1 MKLNIKFSLS
11 IGTFILTSALLS
23 LFIILSFSHVSKLQ
37 TYQTQTSNT
46 ISNWFKLRIFI
57 SDMFTVS
64 FDIDYIDAMWEEQ
77 KNEFSESFEIISK
90 SSIRGDLSEETDLI
104 IKNASNLLD
113 LIYSSFTTLDSE
125 IEQLK
130 SADLDISTKR
140 SMKDSGISYTFNNK
154 RDIDTATITLF
165 YIRLNSALSKMN
177 MYSNPFES
185 TLDTLKLALVEEVD
199 RAIFTTTL
207 ISIVVLVVF
216 SLLIFIII
224 LRITSAI
231 TTRIKVLTSH
241 TELLALKD
249 LTNSFNDKTKDEVGE
264 LTRHLD
270 TTISTL
276 NEFMTL
282 VKGSA
287 TNATAISESIN
298 NSAGDVTAATSEIN
312 SNIGSM
318 QQQFENL
325 KNAVQNA
332 TTALESMSTF
342 LVTFMT
348 DINNQNTSVMQSSQE
363 IALMDESIT
372 IITNKGKE
380 KVEQISKLKK
390 VATEGEEKILNT
402 ETLLIGV
409 TSQLDEVNSF
419 ITMINS
425 IAEQTSILSMNAA
438 IESAHAGDAGKGFA
452 VVADEIQKLAESTT
466 ENAQLITST
475 LIEIIKNVENARN
488 SSQIATSAFGNTT
501 NVIDELST
509 TLQEI
514 VEAIGEI
521 DQKSSGLAE
530 KSNEVLDT
538 TKSLTAKTNK
548 LDTLRQTVIHEI
560 HQMESI
566 FSESNSGIA
575 EINIGTNDIF
585 EKIMNI
591 NDLSSQSKEAMEKL
605 HAMLNEFKTE

>member
-1 MKLNIKFSLS
+1 MVHLS
-11 IGTFILTSALLS
+11 SQVHCFRYLL
-23 LFIILSFSHVSKLQ
+23 LFIIIISFSHVSKLQ

-64 FDIDYIDAMWEEQ
+64 FDIDYIDAMWAEQ
-77 KNEFSESFEIISK
+77 KNEFSESFETISK
-90 SSIRGDLSEETDLI
+90 SSTRGALSEETDLLL
-104 IKNASNLLD
+104 KNASNLSD
-113 LIYSSFTTLDSE
+113 LIYSSFTTLDYE

-130 SADLDISTKR
+130 SANLDISTKR

-177 MYSNPFES
+177 VYSSPFEA
-185 TLDTLKLALVEEVD
+185 TLDTFKLALEDEVSKTIY
-199 RAIFTTTL
+199 RVTL
-207 ISIVVLVVF
+207 ISSALLTIF
-216 SLLIFIII
+216 SILIFIII

-231 TTRIKVLTSH
+231 TSRLKVLKSH
-241 TELLALKD
+241 TELLASKD
-249 LTNSFNDKTKDEVGE
+249 LTNSLTDKTKDEIGE
-264 LTRHLD
+264 LTSYLD

-276 NEFMTL
+276 NHFMVS
-282 VKGSA
+282 VKDSA
-287 TNATAISESIN
+287 TSATAISESIN
-298 NSAGDVTAATSEIN
+298 NSTGDVTAATSEIN

-318 QQQFENL
+318 QQQFGNL
-325 KNAVQNA
+325 KRAVQNA

-348 DINNQNTSVMQSSQE
+348 DITDQNTSVMQSSQE

-380 KVEQISKLKK
+380 KVDQISKLKE
-390 VATEGEEKILNT
+390 VAIEGEEKILNT

-452 VVADEIQKLAESTT
+452 VVADEIQKLAESTA
-466 ENAQLITST
+466 ENAHLITTT

-488 SSQIATSAFGNTT
+488 SSQIATTAFGNTT

-521 DQKSSGLAE
+521 DQKSSGLAD
-530 KSNEVLDT
+530 KSNQVLDT
-538 TKSLTAKTNK
+538 TKSLSGKTNK

-560 HQMESI
+560 EQMESI
-566 FSESNSGIA
+566 FSESNSGMA

-585 EKIMNI
+585 EKIMHI
-591 NDLSSQSKEAMEKL
+591 NELSSQSKEAMEKL

>member
-1 MKLNIKFSLS
+1 MKLNTKFSLS

-23 LFIILSFSHVSKLQ
+23 LFIIISFSHVSKLQ

-64 FDIDYIDAMWEEQ
+64 FDIDYIDAMWAEQ
-77 KNEFSESFEIISK
+77 KNEFSESFETISK
-90 SSIRGDLSEETDLI
+90 SSTRGALSEETDLLL
-104 IKNASNLLD
+104 KNASNLSD
-113 LIYSSFTTLDSE
+113 LIYSSFTTLDYE

-130 SADLDISTKR
+130 SANLDISTKR

-177 MYSNPFES
+177 MYSSPFEA
-185 TLDTLKLALVEEVD
+185 TLDTFKLALEDEVSKTIY
-199 RAIFTTTL
+199 RVTL
-207 ISIVVLVVF
+207 ISSALLTIF
-216 SLLIFIII
+216 SILIFIII

-231 TTRIKVLTSH
+231 TSRLKVLKSH
-241 TELLALKD
+241 TELLASKD
-249 LTNSFNDKTKDEVGE
+249 LTNSLTDKTKDEIGE
-264 LTRHLD
+264 LTSYLD

-276 NEFMTL
+276 NHFMVS
-282 VKGSA
+282 VKDSA
-287 TNATAISESIN
+287 TSATAISESIN
-298 NSAGDVTAATSEIN
+298 NSTGDVTAATSEIN

-318 QQQFENL
+318 QQQFGNL
-325 KNAVQNA
+325 KRAVQNA

-348 DINNQNTSVMQSSQE
+348 DITDQNTSVMQSSQE

-380 KVEQISKLKK
+380 KVDQISKLKE
-390 VATEGEEKILNT
+390 VAIEGEEKILNT

-452 VVADEIQKLAESTT
+452 VVADEIQKLAESTA
-466 ENAQLITST
+466 ENAHLITTT

-488 SSQIATSAFGNTT
+488 SSQIATTAFGNTT

-521 DQKSSGLAE
+521 DQKSSGLAD
-530 KSNEVLDT
+530 KSNQVLDT
-538 TKSLTAKTNK
+538 TKSLSGKTNK

-560 HQMESI
+560 EQMESI
-566 FSESNSGIA
+566 FSESNSGMA

-585 EKIMNI
+585 EKIMHI
-591 NDLSSQSKEAMEKL
+591 NELSSQSKEAMEKL